1 MAAMDRDRWNHLGPL
16 LDRALELSDEEL
28 DPWLADLRSHSPAVA
43 DELTGLLSGEVI
55 ADREGFLATRVDPS
69 LAGFEIGAYTLERPL
84 GHGGMGSVW
93 LARRTD
99 GRFEGRAAVKL
110 LNLALLSPA
119 GQERFRREGSMLAR
133 LTHSG
138 IARLSDAGVS
148 RSGQPYLVLE
158 YVEGQ
163 RIDEFARDHALS
175 VEARLRLVLQV
186 IAAVGHAH
194 ANLVVHRDLKPS
206 NILVT
211 RDGTAKLLDF
221 GIAKLLA
228 PGDSGAAPL
237 TIEGGRA
244 LTPEFAAP
252 EQARG
257 EPVTTATDVY
267 ALGVLLYVLLSG
279 KHPTGEA
286 ARTIGD
292 AITALFEVE
301 PARLGLGDLDTVLAK
316 ALRKVP
322 AERYQSVS
330 ALGDEIERYLRHEP
344 VSTRRD
350 SMAYRAKKF
359 VRRNRVP
366 MLAASLT
373 AIGLL
378 AATAASV
385 DRMREAR
392 RQRDTAVTERQR
404 ADAQVEFQTLLLSE
418 VGAEPLTMRQIVD
431 RGRTLLERD
440 YADRPA
446 VYLPLL
452 LQFARQYADL
462 GDTRVRATLLARD
475 ESIAVASA
483 PHELPAIRC
492 EGADNLRMEGRYEE
506 AERALAR
513 ADSMPSSQS
522 HVNNRITCLTV
533 RSGLA
538 IERGRGDEAMAA
550 ARTVIALKDSL
561 GESRD
566 VQYLETFSLLGNALM
581 GAGRYRE
588 SLAAFHRGVAG
599 MDSTGRGGMLS
610 RSILRHNYALS
621 LARLGETAEAERI
634 FREALGPAARADGT
648 GRIATQPVVHYAE
661 AALIQGHADS
671 ALAYFSM
678 LAAQGVRDTSLYWEG
693 RGLFGV
699 ARAQVQ
705 LGRFD
710 EARRAKSR
718 VDQIAAIHPQVRG
731 TDDQLPSGRIVD
743 GLIALATGDTSAARS
758 TLRTVLDTNGFFA
771 DKRQRQLRPVALLLA
786 EAELALGRPDEALKL
801 ARHTLRIASVDSLAP
816 TRSTYAGE
824 AYLVEGRVLLA
835 KGDTAAAR
843 QSLGRAVTALRV
855 GAGSD
860 HVRTRQ
866 AESALALLMRGSRGQ

>member
-1 MAAMDRDRWNHLGPL
+1 MDRDRWNRLAPL
-16 LDRALELSDEEL
+16 LDRALELSDEER
-28 DPWLADLRSHSPAVA
+28 DPWLAELRSHSPALA
-43 DELTGLLSGEVI
+43 DELTGLLSGEAI
-55 ADREGFLATRVDPS
+55 ADRQGFLSTPIDAS
-69 LAGFEIGAYTLERPL
+69 LAGLELGTYTLERPL

-133 LTHSG
+133 LTHPG
-138 IARLSDAGVS
+138 IARLYDAGVS

-163 RIDEFARDHALS
+163 RIDEFVRERALS
-175 VEARLRLVLQV
+175 TEARIRLVLQV

-211 RDGTAKLLDF
+211 PDGTAKLLDF

-228 PGDSGAAPL
+228 PRDDAAPL
-237 TIEGGRA
+237 TAEGGRA

-267 ALGVLLYVLLSG
+267 ALGVLLYLLLSG
-279 KHPTGEA
+279 KHPTGEG
-286 ARTIGD
+286 ARTGSE

-322 AERYQSVS
+322 VERYQSVA
-330 ALGDEIERYLRHEP
+330 ALSDELERYLRHEP

-350 SMAYRAKKF
+350 SVSYRARKF
-359 VRRNRVP
+359 VRRNRIP
-366 MLAASLT
+366 MLAASVT

-378 AATAASV
+378 AATAVSI

-392 RQRDTAVTERQR
+392 RQRDAAVVERQR

-418 VGAEPLTMRQIVD
+418 VGDEPLTMRQIVD
-431 RGRTLLERD
+431 RGRTLLARD
-440 YADRPA
+440 YSDRPA
-446 VYLPLL
+446 VLLPLL

-462 GDTRVRATLLARD
+462 GDTRVRATLLAKA
-475 ESIAVASA
+475 ESLAVEGAS
-483 PHELPAIRC
+483 HELPGIRC
-492 EGADNLRMEGRYEE
+492 EGVDNLRMEGRYEE
-506 AERALAR
+506 AEQALAR
-513 ADSMPSSQS
+513 ADSMLARGAHPHS
-522 HVNNRITCLTV
+522 RITCLTV
-533 RSGLA
+533 RSSLA
-538 IERGRGDEAMAA
+538 MERGRGDEAMSA

-566 VQYLETFSLLGNALM
+566 LQYLETFSLLGNALM

-588 SLAAFHRGVAG
+588 SLAAFQRGVAG
-599 MDSTGRGGMLS
+599 MDSTGRGGMLT
-610 RSILRHNYALS
+610 RSMLRHNYALS
-621 LARLGETAEAERI
+621 LARLGETAEAERV
-634 FREALGPAARADGT
+634 FREALGTAARADGS

-661 AALIQGHADS
+661 AALIQDHADS

-699 ARAQVQ
+699 ARAQVR

-710 EARRAKSR
+710 EARRAKTR

-743 GLIALATGDTSAARS
+743 GLIALATGDMGAARS
-758 TLRTVLDTNGFFA
+758 NFRTVLDTNGFFA

-786 EAELALGRPDEALKL
+786 EIELALGQPDEALKL
-801 ARHTLRIASVDSLAP
+801 ARHTLKIASVDSLAP

-835 KGDTAAAR
+835 KGDTASAR
-843 QSLGRAVTALRV
+843 LALGRAVTALRL
-855 GAGSD
+855 GAGD
-860 HVRTRQ
+860 EHPRTRQ
-866 AESALALLMRGSRGQ
+866 AESALALLTR